1 MIALFSHHNVLESR
15 RRAARG
21 NILLVFLRLFVLAYF
36 LRFRFSQLVVRAFT
50 IPFREVQ
57 RFMQRATTGATA
69 TEIRVKNA
77 IKITEGRGCGNLKTL
92 FF

>member
-1 MIALFSHHNVLESR
+1 MLFSPTTISLRVEDVP
-15 RRAARG
+15 RAV
-21 NILLVFLRLFVLAYF
+21 IFLLVFLRLFVLAYF

-69 TEIRVKNA
+69 NEIRVKNA
-77 IKITEGRGCGNLKTL
+77 I
-92 FF
+92 